1 MSALNAHIEV
11 ISHDGYR
18 GGERPAAVI
27 EDGERLAVLAVEDA
41 WIQTGPEAGAEVL
54 RCFAVRCA
62 GGRRFRLTYS
72 EESGWRGSAY

>member
-1 MSALNAHIEV
+1 MSSFDAHIEV
-11 ISHDGYR
+11 VSHDGYR

-41 WIQTGPEAGAEVL
+41 WIESGSEDGAEVC

-62 GGRRFRLTYS
+62 GGRRFRLVYS
-72 EESGWRGSAY
+72 EESGWRGAAR